1 MLHNNKFEREVIE
14 MPVKT
19 PASVPEGTTV
29 PDFELRSLSGEM
41 VKPSDY
47 RGKRLVIFFWASW

>member
-1 MLHNNKFEREVIE
+1 
-14 MPVKT
+14 MPVKI
-19 PASVPEGTTV
+19 PASVSEGTTI

>member
-1 MLHNNKFEREVIE
+1 MVANIPNGS
-14 MPVKT
+14 P
-19 PASVPEGTTV
+19 V

-41 VKPSDY
+41 VKLSDY

>member
-1 MLHNNKFEREVIE
+1 MAINISEGSVI
-14 MPVKT
+14 
-19 PASVPEGTTV
+19 
-29 PDFELRSLSGEM
+29 PDFELESLSGNT

>member
-1 MLHNNKFEREVIE
+1 
-14 MPVKT
+14 MPVKS
-19 PASVPEGTTV
+19 PANVSEGTMV

-41 VKPSDY
+41 VKLSDY